1 MKTDPAVLKYCC
13 TLKYYCDGIFLYIWP
28 QTAPTPAEKPA
39 LPATALS
46 AEIPVLYRTGP
57 GGVEREDTRVDLEYA
72 RRAGNS
78 GRSAHTREWPGP
90 EACGVTKELL
100 LRKCKV
106 IKQRRAVVN
115 LSQDYRQD

>member
-1 MKTDPAVLKYCC
+1 MEY
-13 TLKYYCDGIFLYIWP
+13 FLYIWP

-106 IKQRRAVVN
+106 SN
-115 LSQDYRQD
+115 EELLSI

>member
-1 MKTDPAVLKYCC
+1 MTFSRAYFIRRLSYNQARNENGPSSIKYCC
-13 TLKYYCDGIFLYIWP
+13 TLKYYCDGIFFVHL
-28 QTAPTPAEKPA
+28 AANGA
-39 LPATALS
+39 S

-106 IKQRRAVVN
+106 SN
-115 LSQDYRQD
+115 EELLSI